1 MKILSLFD
9 GISCGMVALKRA
21 GIQVDAYY
29 ASEIEASSIAISKKN
44 HPEIIQLGDVTKW
57 REWDIPWGEIDLLIG
72 GSPCQGFSFAGK
84 KLNFDDPRSKLFF
97 EFVDILTHIQK
108 HNPRV
113 RFLLENVVMSDIH
126 KQVITDRLGVEPV
139 LINSNIVCA
148 QNRPRLYWF
157 NFDITEL
164 PSESSYTLRDVF
176 DPNVKHREIHINHP
190 DTIVKCKTYYQYDQN
205 RLGHK
210 SQAHRFFDI
219 DTKSNTL
226 LLSASSIPKV
236 RVDDG
241 KVYLLTPEEC
251 AKLQTLDGEYLN
263 APGVSNAAKYGALGN
278 GWTVD
283 VIALIF
289 RHIPLTKTKSDI
301 SKWLDDLLGDCS

>member
-1 MKILSLFD
+1 MKVLSLFD
-9 GISCGMVALKRA
+9 GISCGKVALERA

-44 HPEIIQLGDVTKW
+44 HPDIIQLGDVTKW
-57 REWDIPWGEIDLLIG
+57 REWDIPWNEIDLLIG

-97 EFVDILTHIQK
+97 EFVDILTHIRK
-108 HNPRV
+108 YNPCV
-113 RFLLENVVMSDIH
+113 KFILENVVMSDIH

-139 LINSNIVCA
+139 LINSNIFSA

-157 NFDITEL
+157 NFDIPEL
-164 PSESSYTLRDVF
+164 PSESPYTLRDVF

-205 RLGHK
+205 RRGHK
-210 SQAHRFFDI
+210 SQDQRFFDI

-226 LLSASSIPKV
+226 LLSSSSIPKV

-241 KVYLLTPEEC
+241 RVYLLTPEEC
-251 AKLQTLDGEYLN
+251 AKLQTLDGEYLD
-263 APGVSNAAKYGALGN
+263 AAGISNAAKYGALGN

-283 VIALIF
+283 VISHIF
-289 RHIPLTKTKSDI
+289 SGLPQQQQKSDI
-301 SKWLDDLLGDCS
+301 SKWLDDLLGGCL